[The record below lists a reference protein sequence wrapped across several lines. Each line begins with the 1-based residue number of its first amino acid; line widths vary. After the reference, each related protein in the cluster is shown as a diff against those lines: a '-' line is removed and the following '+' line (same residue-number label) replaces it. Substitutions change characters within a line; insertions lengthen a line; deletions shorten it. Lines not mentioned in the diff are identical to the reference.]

1 MDLDGI
7 VKRSESKNPTNTSTM
22 ATTISSNYWTATA
35 FSTMLQHHKEEEDG
49 SNKYTHDDCGVKC
62 FVTADDPNNF
72 TPLEPHCASCGY
84 PPHICDTF
92 YTRCAAYKPGRW
104 LSEEKGEWIDPKP
117 VALVAALTPEQEEEA
132 RWNQHKFGLCPICK
146 TGLDDKADFTFNYA
160 SGTENGI
167 MMCFDCDA
175 KIN

>member
-1 MDLDGI
+1 
-7 VKRSESKNPTNTSTM
+7 M

-35 FSTMLQHHKEEEDG
+35 FSTMLQLQQQQHEEDTTK
-49 SNKYTHDDCGVKC
+49 KYTRDDNGVEC

-104 LSEEKGEWIDPKP
+104 FSEEKGEWIDPKP